1 MRKALVYQHGVAAGY
16 LIKKEKTYEFH
27 YLAGYEGVAISLT
40 MPVKD
45 EPYIFES
52 FPPFFD
58 GLLPE
63 GYMLESLLE
72 RCKIDRT
79 DYFSQLVTVGA
90 NMVGS
95 VAVKEIID

>member
-1 MRKALVYQHGVAAGY
+1 
-16 LIKKEKTYEFH
+16 
-27 YLAGYEGVAISLT
+27 LADYEGRAISLP
-40 MPVKD
+40 MHIKD
-45 EPYIFES
+45 EPYCFES
-52 FPPFFD
+52 FPPFFN

-63 GYMLESLLE
+63 GYMLESLLK

-95 VAVKEIID
+95 VTVKEIIG